1 MTPQEFRKNYLQVQ
15 DSLGNNLQTLTILS
29 SDLSSILDQ
38 VLADYR
44 SLNTIVD
51 QFLSQQ
57 EYMEIKEPKK
67 AMQQQGSEQ

>member
-57 EYMEIKEPKK
+57 EYMEAQEPKK
-67 AMQQQGSEQ
+67 AMQQQLSEQ

>member
-51 QFLSQQ
+51 QFLTQQ
-57 EYMEIKEPKK
+57 EYMEMQEPKK
-67 AMQQQGSEQ
+67 AMQQQLSEQ